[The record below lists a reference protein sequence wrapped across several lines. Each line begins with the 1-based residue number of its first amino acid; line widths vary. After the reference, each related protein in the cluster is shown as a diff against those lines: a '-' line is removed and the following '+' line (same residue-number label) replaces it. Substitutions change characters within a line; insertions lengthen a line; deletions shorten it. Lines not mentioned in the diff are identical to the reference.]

1 VEYGVDEADQFPLV
15 SRQGTVARRD
25 RSTEERHGMLFLQK
39 DCAKAVGGGITLD
52 DERQRD
58 VREA

>member
-1 VEYGVDEADQFPLV
+1 MDEGDQFPLV

>member
-1 VEYGVDEADQFPLV
+1 MDEADQFPLV
-15 SRQGTVARRD
+15 SRQGTVAQHD
-25 RSTEERHGMLFLQK
+25 RSTEERHRMLFLQE

-52 DERQRD
+52 DERQRK